1 MHYTSI
7 ENIHKV
13 IDPLFLDTL
22 KDELNSIK
30 KTKVLNTRKRKLENF
45 QEKLASL
52 NFLDPACGSGNFLTE
67 TYLSL
72 RRMENEVLSMLNR
85 DGHAWL
91 TVNPI
96 QVSIGQFFGI
106 EINDF
111 AVSVA
116 KTALWIAE
124 SQMMKE
130 TEAIVHRSLDFLPL
144 RSYANIVEGNA
155 LRIDWNS
162 VIPKEKLN
170 YIMGNPPFLGARL
183 MGSEQKAELTDIFE
197 GTKNSGNL
205 DYVCCWYKK
214 AADCMQGTAIRAA
227 LVSTNSITQGEQVA
241 ILWKPLFKQGI
252 RILFAYR
259 TFRWDSE
266 AKIKAHVHCVII
278 GFAALSG
285 GKNMQIFDEEGFP
298 HKAHEIN
305 PYLID
310 APSIFVESRSKPL
323 FPVPKIGIG
332 NKPIDGG
339 NYLFTKEEMLQFI
352 KTEPTSKELFHPWYG
367 AEEFINRKPRF
378 CLWLGNVP
386 PQKLTT
392 MPECMK
398 RIKAVREL
406 RLASKSQGTVK
417 LAAHPTRFHVENMP
431 DGDSIIIPSV
441 SSEKR
446 QYIPIGILPPSAFAS
461 NLVLI
466 IPNATL
472 YHFGV
477 LTSSVHMAWMRTVCG
492 RLKSDYRYSKDIV
505 YNNFPW
511 PEETEKVLK
520 EITKTAQEILDARN
534 KYPDCSFADLYG
546 ESMFLFPELL
556 AAHQANDRAVLKA
569 YGFSATMTEPEI
581 VAELMKLYQKLT
593 APPKA

>member
-1 MHYTSI
+1 
-7 ENIHKV
+7 
-13 IDPLFLDTL
+13 
-22 KDELNSIK
+22 
-30 KTKVLNTRKRKLENF
+30 
-45 QEKLASL
+45 
-52 NFLDPACGSGNFLTE
+52 
-67 TYLSL
+67 
-72 RRMENEVLSMLNR
+72 
-85 DGHAWL
+85 
-91 TVNPI
+91 
-96 QVSIGQFFGI
+96 
-106 EINDF
+106 
-111 AVSVA
+111 
-116 KTALWIAE
+116 
-124 SQMMKE
+124 
-130 TEAIVHRSLDFLPL
+130 
-144 RSYANIVEGNA
+144 
-155 LRIDWNS
+155 
-162 VIPKEKLN
+162 
-170 YIMGNPPFLGARL
+170 
-183 MGSEQKAELTDIFE
+183 
-197 GTKNSGNL
+197 
-205 DYVCCWYKK
+205 
-214 AADCMQGTAIRAA
+214 MQGTAIRAA

-252 RILFAYR
+252 HILFAYR

-511 PEETEKVLK
+511 PEETETVLK
-520 EITKTAQEILDARN
+520 EITKTAQVILDARN
-534 KYPDCSFADLYG
+534 RYPDCSFADLYG